1 MDYRWAGGNLERLDG
16 LAVEL
21 AGPKPDVIVAV
32 SEPAAIAAKRAT
44 TTIPIVMPICGDPIA
59 AGLAVT
65 LSHPGGNVTGLSQ
78 LKPEITPK
86 YLELLREVQPKLRR
100 TGLFFDETRAS
111 DKIALQELRQASNV
125 IGVDLYLA
133 DARTPDRYAVA
144 FETLVKNRIE
154 GLIVLASAATY
165 LHRQLIINLALR
177 QRIPTISGLS
187 EFARAGALMTYGPNQ
202 RAMFGRS
209 ASYIAKILQGTSPAD
224 LPIEQPT
231 HRCRPARCSPAR
243 PRQTFSARF
252 SARGPH
258 RGSTALEVVVLV
270 GAPGRSRT
278 CDPRIRSPMLYPT
291 ELQARQVVT
300 IHQRRAD

>member
-165 LHRQLIINLALR
+165 PHRQLIINLALR

-231 HRCRPARCSPAR
+231 K
-243 PRQTFSARF
+243 FELIINLK
-252 SARGPH
+252 
-258 RGSTALEVVVLV
+258 TAKALGLTVPQSL
-270 GAPGRSRT
+270 
-278 CDPRIRSPMLYPT
+278 L
-291 ELQARQVVT
+291 L
-300 IHQRRAD
+300 RADHVIE

>member
-1 MDYRWAGGNLERLDG
+1 
-16 LAVEL
+16 
-21 AGPKPDVIVAV
+21 
-32 SEPAAIAAKRAT
+32 
-44 TTIPIVMPICGDPIA
+44 
-59 AGLAVT
+59 
-65 LSHPGGNVTGLSQ
+65 
-78 LKPEITPK
+78 
-86 YLELLREVQPKLRR
+86 
-100 TGLFFDETRAS
+100 
-111 DKIALQELRQASNV
+111 
-125 IGVDLYLA
+125 
-133 DARTPDRYAVA
+133 
-144 FETLVKNRIE
+144 
-154 GLIVLASAATY
+154 
-165 LHRQLIINLALR
+165 
-177 QRIPTISGLS
+177 
-187 EFARAGALMTYGPNQ
+187 MTYGPNQ

-291 ELQARQVVT
+291 ELQARHALT
-300 IHQRRAD
+300 IHWPVPAVRLSGYFPVGWASPPAARRRHGDDPARDAHSAPPG